1 MSEPGYTGTEFS
13 FFFVNLLYISH
24 LIQHVISHYLSD
36 VMIPELQPYID
47 EANERMEDALAY
59 LKKELGHIRAGK
71 ASPQLL
77 EGIKV
82 AYYGT
87 QTPLNQLSNISAPD
101 SRLLTVE
108 PFDKSSIKEI
118 EKAIMASGLGLNPNN
133 DGTLIRIPLP
143 VLSEE
148 RRADLV
154 KVAKEKAE
162 EARISVRNTRRE
174 KKDEIK
180 DKVKKESLPEDSR
193 FEAEEELQKL
203 TDTNISRV
211 DQMLKEKEEEIM
223 TV

>member
-1 MSEPGYTGTEFS
+1 MSAPGFTGIDHS
-13 FFFVNLLYISH
+13 FFFANLLYISVRNFITH
-24 LIQHVISHYLSD
+24 HTIPD

-47 EANERMEDALAY
+47 HANEQMEEAVSF
-59 LKKELGHIRAGK
+59 LKRELSHLRAGK

-77 EGIKV
+77 DGIKV

-87 QTPLNQLSNISAPD
+87 NTPLNQLANISAPD
-101 SRLLTVE
+101 PRLLTVE

-118 EKAIMASGLGLNPNN
+118 EKAIMSSGLGLNPNN

-148 RRADLV
+148 RRTELV
-154 KVAKEKAE
+154 KVSKEKAE
-162 EARISVRNTRRE
+162 QARISIRNTRRDI
-174 KKDEIK
+174 KDEIK

-203 TDTNISRV
+203 TDTHTATV
-211 DQMLKEKEEEIM
+211 DQMLKDKEEEIM